1 MPPPGRHCRRLRRQG
16 LGGSRMW
23 EWGGNEWGTST
34 ESSTWETVEGTGS
47 SLGLG
52 QEDWRTDSYGKEE
65 L

>member
-1 MPPPGRHCRRLRRQG
+1 
-16 LGGSRMW
+16 MW
-23 EWGGNEWGTST
+23 EWGGNEWGTSI

-52 QEDWRTDSYGKEE
+52 QEDWRTDSYGEEE